1 MDKPIISEW
10 ALPGPVIDSGRCNG
24 CGLCVLVC
32 PTHALDLRDE
42 LAVVS
47 DPNACHYTGDCVLI
61 CPNQAITLI
70 YEIINVSQE
79 IKDDAD

>member
-1 MDKPIISEW
+1 MDKQIISDG
-10 ALPGPVIDSGRCNG
+10 ALPGPVIDSSRCNG

-47 DPNACHYTGDCVLI
+47 DPNACNYTGYCVLI

-70 YEIINVSQE
+70 YEIINASKKVN
-79 IKDDAD
+79 DDAD